1 MYSLFLLVYFYLKR
15 GENGQNTGLGVSRVS
30 NFFCC
35 KGFMHVY
42 NVIFFFIDMK
52 NKINGFYLPC
62 RHPQSL
68 AITS

>member
-42 NVIFFFIDMK
+42 NVIFFYRYEEQ
-52 NKINGFYLPC
+52 NKRILSSMSSPTKPG
-62 RHPQSL
+62 HH
-68 AITS
+68 

>member
-42 NVIFFFIDMK
+42 NVIFF
-52 NKINGFYLPC
+52 L
-62 RHPQSL
+62 
-68 AITS
+68 